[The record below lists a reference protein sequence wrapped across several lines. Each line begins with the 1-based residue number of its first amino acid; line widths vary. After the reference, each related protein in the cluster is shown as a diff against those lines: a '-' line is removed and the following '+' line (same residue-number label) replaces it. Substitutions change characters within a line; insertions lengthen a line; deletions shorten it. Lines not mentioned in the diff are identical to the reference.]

1 MKQYIR
7 TVNACVEHKR
17 IYGNIRGYAQ
27 FWAGK
32 QFVCTC
38 KGFQY
43 NKRCKHL
50 SEFLETICDW
60 HESDSTDE
68 QLIENVCPV
77 CGGKTEKKITSLFVN
92 E

>member
-7 TVNACVEHKR
+7 TVNECVEYKK
-17 IYGNIRGYAQ
+17 IYGQIRGYAQ

-43 NKRCKHL
+43 NKHCKHL
-50 SEFLETICDW
+50 RNSVKNFVIGRN
-60 HESDSTDE
+60 
-68 QLIENVCPV
+68 LIQAMN
-77 CGGKTEKKITSLFVN
+77 N
-92 E
+92 